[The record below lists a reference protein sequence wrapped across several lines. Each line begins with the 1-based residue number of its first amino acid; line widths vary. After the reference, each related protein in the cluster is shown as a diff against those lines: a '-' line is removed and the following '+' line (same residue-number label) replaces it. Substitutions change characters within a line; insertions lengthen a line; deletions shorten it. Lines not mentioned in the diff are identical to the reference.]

1 MSESVTARDLIHAAL
16 KEHRE
21 LGTAEMSQ
29 LTGID
34 LKYACTIA
42 KQMFNDGMLLRFGPN
57 GHYTYRLSPSGK
69 RKRLKTQVSLKRAS
83 FHTPRSRSN
92 RVCDECRKNW
102 SGYQI
107 HKIFGSARA

>member
-1 MSESVTARDLIHAAL
+1 MAVTAKDLIHAAL
-16 KEHRE
+16 KEYRE
-21 LGTAEMSQ
+21 LGAAELSQ

-34 LKYACTIA
+34 LSYACEVV
-42 KQMFNDGMLLRFGPN
+42 KHMFNDGMVLRFGPT

-69 RKRLKTQVSLKRAS
+69 RKRIKAEVILKRAS
-83 FHTPRSRSN
+83 FHAPRSRNN